1 MNEDTMNNA
10 KETAAHEQPVT
21 ETDEAPAEDIYTYD
35 ADDEPVNDR
44 DFYKDYTGETF
55 LAAKKPSTVALE
67 TAPAA
72 VPAAAAPVAAE
83 KAVRSVPVKEQTPD
97 SIEEPDEQPQDQA
110 PAAQNQIKVNRIYFV
125 NTVISM
131 ITLCITAAAV
141 FTGYAYLRNLEQQLG
156 LERKRLAEIEEKQTE
171 QEASQEPPADEYV
184 DAVSLIGREELN
196 EPETPDSD
204 MVEID
209 KGKILTYD
217 SYVGYS
223 WVPVLAG
230 VKTNQYDKTCFRRNA
245 EDRLEY
251 VVDGEISSY
260 FGIDVSSHQG
270 DINWDAVR
278 SDGVEFAVLR
288 IGFRGYAPEGNI
300 KADEKFV
307 QNYEGAHNAGIDLGV
322 YFYSQAISVEEAVEE
337 AEFLLEQLDGR
348 TLEYPVVFDWEPVD
362 TYDPA
367 DIPRTEDVM
376 PGTLTLAAAAFC
388 ERIKDAGYDA
398 MVYTNKK
405 MAYIK
410 YDLRLLENYPK
421 WLALYNDDMTYYY
434 DFDMWQYGF
443 CKVDGIEGDVDADIA
458 IIR

>member
-1 MNEDTMNNA
+1 MNEENINNENEIFQ
-10 KETAAHEQPVT
+10 KTASSNEEAEMP
-21 ETDEAPAEDIYTYD
+21 DEELYTYD

-44 DFYKDYTGETF
+44 DFYKDFTGEVFTEIRR
-55 LAAKKPSTVALE
+55 KPE
-67 TAPAA
+67 TPVSAAPAPA
-72 VPAAAAPVAAE
+72 PAPEAPKEKPAAEPPKEVSVRE
-83 KAVRSVPVKEQTPD
+83 K
-97 SIEEPDEQPQDQA
+97 EEPEYRETPKPI
-110 PAAQNQIKVNRIYFV
+110 PAASNQIKVNKIYFV

-131 ITLCITAAAV
+131 ITLCLTAAAI
-141 FTGYAYLRNLEQQLG
+141 FTGYVYVHNIEQEHG
-156 LERKRLAEIEEKQTE
+156 LEKKRITSLEDKNEEQTGK
-171 QEASQEPPADEYV
+171 EPPADEFV
-184 DAVSLIGREELN
+184 DAISLIDKEELN

-230 VKTNQYDKTCFRRNA
+230 VKTNQFDKTNFRRNSQ
-245 EDRLEY
+245 DRMEY
-251 VVDGEISSY
+251 VVNGEISSY
-260 FGIDVSSHQG
+260 FGIDVSSHNG
-270 DINWDAVR
+270 DIRWDAVR
-278 SDGVEFAVLR
+278 SDGVEFAILR
-288 IGFRGYAPEGNI
+288 IGYRGYAPEGNI
-300 KADEKFV
+300 RVDDKFV
-307 QNYEGAHNAGIDLGV
+307 QNYDGAHNAGIDLGV
-322 YFYSQAISVEEAVEE
+322 YFYSQAITVEEAVEE
-337 AEFLLEQLDGR
+337 AKFVLEQLGDR

-362 TYDPA
+362 SYDP
-367 DIPRTEDVM
+367 DVPPRTEDVM
-376 PGTLTLAAAAFC
+376 PGTLTLAASAFC
-388 ERIKDAGYDA
+388 ETIKDAGYDA

-443 CKVDGIEGDVDADIA
+443 GTVDGVDGDVDVDIA

>member
-1 MNEDTMNNA
+1 MNEETRINA
-10 KETAAHEQPVT
+10 T
-21 ETDEAPAEDIYTYD
+21 EKTEAEKSVADNEEKSKEDIYTYD

-44 DFYKDYTGETF
+44 DLYKDYTGEKFIPRLKEPTVIPVT
-55 LAAKKPSTVALE
+55 LPPEKKD
-67 TAPAA
+67 A
-72 VPAAAAPVAAE
+72 VNPPEPVQEEKDQIREDISDEAE
-83 KAVRSVPVKEQTPD
+83 NADIQPD
-97 SIEEPDEQPQDQA
+97 PGHIR
-110 PAAQNQIKVNRIYFV
+110 INRIYFV

-141 FTGYAYLRNLEQQLG
+141 FTGFAYIRSLEQELG
-156 LERKRLAEIEEKQTE
+156 LEKNRISDLEQKHDEEEIQK
-171 QEASQEPPADEYV
+171 PPADEYV
-184 DAVSLIGREELN
+184 DAVSLIDREELD
-196 EPETPDSD
+196 EPKTPESD
-204 MVEID
+204 MIDID

-230 VKTNQYDKTCFRRNA
+230 VKTNEYDKTNFRRNS
-245 EDRLEY
+245 EDRMEY

-260 FGIDVSSHQG
+260 FGIDVSSHQS

-278 SDGVEFAVLR
+278 SDGVEFAILR
-288 IGFRGYAPEGNI
+288 IGYRGYAAEGNI
-300 KADEKFV
+300 RADEKFI
-307 QNYEGAHNAGIDLGV
+307 QNYDGAHKAGIDVGV

-337 AEFLLEQLDGR
+337 AKFVLEQLDGR
-348 TLEYPVVFDWEPVD
+348 VLEYPVVFDWEPVD
-362 TYDPA
+362 TYDPDVA
-367 DIPRTEDVM
+367 PRTEDVM
-376 PGTLTLAAAAFC
+376 PGTLTLSAAAFC
-388 ERIKDAGYDA
+388 ETMKDSGYDA

-443 CKVDGIEGDVDADIA
+443 GKVDGIEGDVDVDIA